1 MEFVIKIEFYVPE
14 ENSYLREFHLKFRH
28 DGQKKALGDINLYVA
43 YVFVY
48 KSHPEVCV

>member
-1 MEFVIKIEFYVPE
+1 MSQRRTAIWKNFILNLDMMGMSK
-14 ENSYLREFHLKFRH
+14 
-28 DGQKKALGDINLYVA
+28 KKALEDINLYVA